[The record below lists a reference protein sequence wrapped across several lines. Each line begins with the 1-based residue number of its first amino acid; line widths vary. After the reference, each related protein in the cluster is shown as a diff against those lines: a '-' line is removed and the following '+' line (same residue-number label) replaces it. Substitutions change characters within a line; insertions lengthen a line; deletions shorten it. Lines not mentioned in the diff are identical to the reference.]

1 LRTDE
6 NDPSSKGAEHVTVAV
21 ETLRD
26 EGEYMADESRQEQIK
41 FMGPTDAKQ
50 KLVRAAAT
58 LGFAGDE
65 EIRGYGPLLLAWV
78 NDPEGLEA
86 YVATRLKRLGTSDT
100 DIKFLIRKLRKD

>member
-1 LRTDE
+1 V
-6 NDPSSKGAEHVTVAV
+6 NAVAEQ
-21 ETLRD
+21 LRD
-26 EGEYMADESRQEQIK
+26 EGDYMADESRQEQIK
-41 FMGPTDAKQ
+41 FMGSPEAKQ

-86 YVATRLKRLGTSDT
+86 YVAARLKRLGTSER
-100 DIKFLIRKLRKD
+100 DIQFLIRKIRKD